1 MPAAPRAVAGAWPR
15 PLRRRRSLRPKP
27 PYERNVPAG
36 RSYHHRSDISER
48 PGPARARSGPA
59 RPLRAGTPGQRS
71 GMQSDSGSELAPMPT
86 AVIIDA
92 VRTPV
97 GRRGGRL
104 SGWHATDLAA
114 QPLAA
119 LLARNDL
126 DPALVEDV

>member
-1 MPAAPRAVAGAWPR
+1 MP
-15 PLRRRRSLRPKP
+15 
-27 PYERNVPAG
+27 N
-36 RSYHHRSDISER
+36 
-48 PGPARARSGPA
+48 
-59 RPLRAGTPGQRS
+59 
-71 GMQSDSGSELAPMPT
+71 
-86 AVIIDA
+86 AVIVDA

-126 DPALVEDV
+126 DPSLVEDVSWAAP